1 MCGIYG
7 AITPEQFYELHE
19 TNKSRG
25 SEGVGYLHIGK
36 EGYAIQKFKDT
47 PEFTLYLESTSYNLG
62 HNRAPTTN
70 EKGRGLSY
78 NHPFNI
84 GRAIAAHN
92 GILINTLELEENWK
106 TEFVVDSQ
114 WIPFL
119 YNNYY
124 KQTKNS
130 YISFKLTLEHIS
142 GTYAIWLYDIE
153 ERIIFV
159 GRGDNSIFWN
169 DAMDSFSSVQTT
181 DCKNLMP
188 EGAIYQSDQN
198 FLKFEDKNESDRLK
212 RQRKYFIL

>member
-19 TNKSRG
+19 INKLRG
-25 SEGVGYLHIGK
+25 SEGCGYLHIA
-36 EGYAIQKFKDT
+36 EHGYAIQKFKEK
-47 PEFTLYLESTSYNLG
+47 PEFTLYLTSTSYNLG

-70 EKGRGLSY
+70 ENGRGISY
-78 NHPFNI
+78 AHPFNN

-92 GILINTLELEENWK
+92 GILSNTLELEKKWK
-106 TEFVVDSQ
+106 NQFPVDSQ

-119 YNNYY
+119 YNEYY
-124 KQTKNS
+124 KQTENS
-130 YISFKLTLEHIS
+130 YTAFKLTLDSIS
-142 GTYAIWLYDIE
+142 GTYGIWLYDIE
-153 ERIIFV
+153 EMTIFV
-159 GRGDNSIFWN
+159 SRGDNSIFWN
-169 DAMDSFSSVQTT
+169 DLMDTFSSVETT
-181 DCKNLMP
+181 LCKNLMP